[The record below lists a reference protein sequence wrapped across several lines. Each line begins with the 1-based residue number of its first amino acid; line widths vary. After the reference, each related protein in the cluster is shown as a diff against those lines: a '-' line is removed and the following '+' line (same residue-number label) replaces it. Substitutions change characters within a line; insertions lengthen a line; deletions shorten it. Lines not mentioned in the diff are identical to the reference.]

1 MRAKKTFYI
10 IIDASNIL
18 KICKNIYIVNWLMHH
33 NRMNT
38 ATKLLTSPFLLS
50 ITARPRPPHVRS
62 VCQSPPGHARLTY
75 VPSVNHRQATPAS
88 RMFRLSITTRPRPP
102 HVSSVCQSLPGHAR
116 LTYVPSVN
124 HHQATPASRMFRLS
138 ISARP
143 RLPRASYTNSSS
155 SRERVN
161 REKMAEFIQLNKP
174 TEPKPASQ
182 NREHHPH
189 PHPSPAKKIRHEEKV
204 FKAKKMNGD
213 TEQQNYSS
221 KPKNKKTKTE
231 KDREKEKGKEK
242 ERKKHKLAAENPLSV
257 KKENGELKLSQ
268 KGIASRF
275 AAAARALFGA
285 DNGPL
290 LRWL

>member
-1 MRAKKTFYI
+1 
-10 IIDASNIL
+10 
-18 KICKNIYIVNWLMHH
+18 
-33 NRMNT
+33 MNT

-50 ITARPRPPHVRS
+50 ITARPRPPHV
-62 VCQSPPGHARLTY
+62 C
-75 VPSVNHRQATPAS
+75 
-88 RMFRLSITTRPRPP
+88 
-102 HVSSVCQSLPGHAR
+102 SVCQSLPGHAR
-116 LTYVPSVN
+116 LMYVRSVN
-124 HHQATPASRMFRLS
+124 HHQATPVSRMFRLS

-221 KPKNKKTKTE
+221 KPKNKKTKQR
-231 KDREKEKGKEK
+231 KI
-242 ERKKHKLAAENPLSV
+242 ERKRRQRE
-257 KKENGELKLSQ
+257 GEEETQ
-268 KGIASRF
+268 TG
-275 AAAARALFGA
+275 G
-285 DNGPL
+285 
-290 LRWL
+290 